1 MNLNFISERR
11 SSFSS
16 DFSFSISS
24 LLSLS
29 VLVATVDFRYLI
41 MTPVVRRPNITVV
54 IKNIKVVIT
63 KGLDGCLFLYPNN
76 EWKIFEEKLRTLPLT
91 NKNARTFT
99 RFFLGSAVDGGLD
112 KQGRVLISSALRTF
126 AGLEKEVV
134 LVGVLDRVEIW
145 DKAKWDDNNAVV
157 EEDMDD
163 IASQM
168 EELGLGI

>member
-1 MNLNFISERR
+1 MR
-11 SSFSS
+11 S
-16 DFSFSISS
+16 
-24 LLSLS
+24 
-29 VLVATVDFRYLI
+29 
-41 MTPVVRRPNITVV
+41 
-54 IKNIKVVIT
+54 
-63 KGLDGCLFLYPNN
+63 
-76 EWKIFEEKLRTLPLT
+76 T

-126 AGLEKEVV
+126 AGLEKDVV

-157 EEDMDD
+157 EADMDE

-168 EELGLGI
+168 EDLGLRI